1 MFLINKR
8 KEHFFYKCSFWRRR
22 STARFSSSSEPSTE
36 AKVEYIEIHP
46 LYREEKAQF
55 LKNMTIIFRRIGCLR
70 GYIVYGNP
78 TFFEEFVSVIF
89 LIKMPIPKQFNHI
102 ILHAIIGLRR
112 CS

>member
-1 MFLINKR
+1 MLFMWILFSDVLNI
-8 KEHFFYKCSFWRRR
+8 YKCSFWRRR
-22 STARFSSSSEPSTE
+22 GTARFSSSSEPSTE

-78 TFFEEFVSVIF
+78 TFFEAFAFCFGVYLDVF
-89 LIKMPIPKQFNHI
+89 FCNFFDKNAYAQ
-102 ILHAIIGLRR
+102 AV
-112 CS
+112 